1 VSGPGS
7 VSAHGY
13 GENMHTMKLTAALLA
28 LGLLAACTQATPPG
42 EPAAAETAALEPEAE
57 APENPMQEEQGEADL
72 GRPWSEQGMYCCH
85 YEVMPYPPP
94 LGINGETT
102 TFESGSTSAHGFTGA
117 VTFSV
122 LPIPDGWDT
131 PSHPLRMQGATGLS
145 LDLSI
150 VPDGG
155 VDAIGTLD
163 WSEIMMRPIGMADYL
178 SEAAEEAGTLVFVFE
193 IMQTGAAEAAPAGTT
208 CATPRYIALT
218 AQRMGPDEDYLTLAT
233 FSDGPWPATEDRL
246 CGVFNYT
253 PGVMS
258 P

>member
-1 VSGPGS
+1 
-7 VSAHGY
+7 
-13 GENMHTMKLTAALLA
+13 
-28 LGLLAACTQATPPG
+28 
-42 EPAAAETAALEPEAE
+42 
-57 APENPMQEEQGEADL
+57 MQEEEGEADL

-117 VTFSV
+117 VTFSL
-122 LPIPDGWDT
+122 LPIPDGRDT

-145 LDLSI
+145 RDLSN

-155 VDAIGTLD
+155 VDAISTLV

-193 IMQTGAAEAAPAGTT
+193 IMFKLFMEIRHRCSDSLSVDPS
-208 CATPRYIALT
+208 RVHSNK
-218 AQRMGPDEDYLTLAT
+218 
-233 FSDGPWPATEDRL
+233 FSVSWVHLGKLFCDTNLLPFVSCILGSSIIL
-246 CGVFNYT
+246 LLLHIQIV
-253 PGVMS
+253 S
-258 P
+258 H